1 MSLHPLPPP
10 PTHPLHALRVAHQV
24 AQQLTHQVTH
34 QVTHQ
39 LAHHLAPR
47 DDRLDAD
54 GAPLLRL
61 AVAVLL
67 ALSALGTAGALLAT
81 N

>member
-34 QVTHQ
+34 Q
-39 LAHHLAPR
+39 LAHHLAAR

-54 GAPLLRL
+54 SAPLLRL